1 MVNEAG
7 RLVLVGLLSILPLL
21 TVAVGLGWFL
31 RWRMIRLSWWQLLAL
46 WLGMTVVGYGI
57 VLGMMLLG

>member
-1 MVNEAG
+1 MG
-7 RLVLVGLLSILPLL
+7 GTIGLVLAGLLSTLPLL

-31 RWRMIRLSWWQLLAL
+31 RVRVIRVDWGQLFPW
-46 WLGMTVVGYGI
+46 WLGMNAVGYWV